1 MAENKNYLTKKLLEL
16 DQQLEFELHSFSDNV
31 SALTEAPER
40 KQYDR
45 FCGHLNY
52 IQELLN
58 DADTLIRDLPLD
70 RNDPDFYQILKTKG
84 HLQEHAITYGR
95 LRGSF
100 FKKYRIEDQRDHDLE
115 RVIEPEEP
123 LPEIEELLPEQEQ
136 ELTEEELFLLE
147 QEEAAELAAQMA
159 DAEAA
164 DAAKK
169 KAKAKAEQRRRE
181 EHQRRLRAE
190 AQAREDASRLK
201 QAQTEQ
207 YRQIDEQE
215 ALLYTQQEDRNFFEP
230 EHAPAD
236 NALRDDAFTQA
247 IKPPAKDFEGTV
259 YRSDPDRA
267 SGSHSMPENTA
278 KNTLQDLPKPD
289 SLSYDGHDTTHYDR
303 FQEATRLGI
312 RQDPRKEI
320 SEAELYIERML
331 QEEEAQRSA
340 QSAEERRIHDEEVQE
355 RFYQRQQA
363 AEQHIRLEKG
373 HVDFSHDLYDK
384 PPQDT
389 PENGTIQNTSDT
401 VKNQTVPDISEE
413 PRLKPTSTI
422 VMPKNEPESPISSAV
437 DGTPLSGDLPHQ
449 QQENRDNEQFHTEV
463 QKQAEF
469 EHHDYKSPSPFSP
482 YQEQGNRYSEQDP
495 AFVPPLSPKPSD
507 EYQPLSEQRGEVSG
521 RREHDSA
528 VHTPSQRAF
537 DDNVTN
543 TPQGTVIPEDP
554 YAFIRGNQIQ
564 QADSGPHDP
573 DRKPLDSIPLS
584 HPEEKPS
591 ALGTDNQK
599 HDQQTGPGTS
609 AVHTASVDT
618 PKDNTPDAQFPR
630 DPYGRERE
638 VRVPSKEPISHG
650 SGKNHPDPIP
660 LSHAEE
666 SPSAIGTTGHQ
677 KAGDAPLHQSTGAT
691 SHTTGTPEKTPSPE
705 HLSPEQ
711 GMHRFRLEHQ
721 ALTEPQRFKITEGAQ
736 FIKPADPYVSPKSK
750 EPTYYQSTPFGVR
763 EDPHIEHR
771 SQPSRNNAQIYSKIK
786 RSMERAGEGTPV
798 SISSAYLSSMAWNV
812 HMARIDYQGKKD
824 TAEAVQAAHAYQKQ
838 RQALESLKADVRAGR
853 VLVEQPKPVEPK
865 AGTTKNAESKSPYQ
879 TMYQSTPFGV
889 TGTNI
894 GPDGQ
899 VTGSFRIHNR
909 DVRDRFRY
917 TPEQPLKVSP
927 KYEAAMQERLTKAT
941 ANLDTALNL
950 KTKIPPKLSFS
961 MQEELRLAQDA
972 YAAFQQA
979 KQSGVV
985 VVSDQA
991 QLDKPNF
998 QNWQQRKQANIF
1010 GTTVNQKTFDPTAP
1024 KKSQVERHSA
1034 SILTKKSRLHSERF
1048 YSYYVRALG
1057 QRTVSYA
1064 NHMPNLLSRNMYM
1077 LMQSGDDNALRTF
1090 ENGRYYAI
1098 TAAHVASAMTHLHV
1112 VAPGRFQ
1119 RQAKAQELHR
1129 FVKYLG
1135 MSDQTLSKEIH
1146 VKMQLGR
1153 AGKQNIR
1160 ILKAQNTSLE
1170 RQIER
1175 YARLGT
1181 QISKDDALILKHLQS
1196 KKAKITES
1204 LIAAQKEHSTVNH
1217 ELRRQIAYQ
1226 KFRKETAE
1234 EKRILQQLK
1243 KENGLLVTRGKL
1255 QRDIETTRKIGQRQL
1270 LEKYGEKMA
1279 GYSEKAVKQ
1288 EIKLL
1293 TKQGQVLKGQ
1303 IKALQAKGSALT
1315 QAQRT
1320 ALKKMMDKH
1329 QELNKRLR
1337 KLIALDTDRS
1347 ILNAEIKLKQGLL
1360 TRMHQNANAFY
1371 SAMFA
1376 FKCFALRP
1384 MREGAEAGTQGFAT
1398 GISVMTNRHVH
1409 LMMKKTFKA
1418 VIRYAPS
1425 TVAFLATGD
1434 LHTARAAATYAE
1446 RATKMAVTRTK
1457 TVAKKA
1463 AKKTAVLA
1471 SDGTKKVVSK
1481 IAPQPVKHGVR
1492 YISSDIR
1499 GRFQVVNMYKNHL
1512 KQKFWAS
1519 KLGRGLSTFTELG
1532 SNAAKLTKT
1541 AVQLVKSVGVKV
1553 IAGFVLLFIICGVI
1567 ASIGGAPAGGAASSM
1582 ILAPYDGADGK
1593 IDLSPYMDV
1602 LHECQEEYDKLI
1614 ENTKASY
1621 LEQYDKV
1628 TIVPAIPDDNSREI
1642 LSMMAV
1648 RCAQDLDMS
1657 NAMVKSYLKSIFNE
1671 SHFYT
1676 TQESDFYSCSGC
1688 KTKLV
1693 STDHTSSCPESCVN
1707 PHLKEK
1713 KYCPGTHQDLTMT
1726 LHVLFFDEL
1735 FTADTMGNQGQTAV
1749 AGQEIGTFKITHYC
1763 ACKSCCGKDPSDPAY
1778 GITAT
1783 GTKATI
1789 NRTIAVD
1796 PNVIPLGTHVIIGG
1810 VEYVAEDVGGAID
1823 GNRIDIYVGSHQE
1836 ALSKGVKHLPVYYA
1850 SYEGGSVVET
1860 GEWDGWTEDNVF
1872 WCKNIYNM
1880 DWRELYT
1887 GIPNVT
1893 DVVGN
1898 ETNLDGVTF
1907 IDGDRAGNEAI
1918 VNTAMAQLGN
1928 AGGQPYW
1935 SWYGFDGRVEWCA
1948 TFVSWCANQNGA
1960 LGTSIPKF
1968 ASCRYEGVPWFQE
1981 HGQWASADDVV
1992 PVAGDI
1998 IFFDWEG
2005 DGVPNHVGI
2014 VIGTDGDKV
2023 YTIEGNSS
2031 DAVRTKSYN
2040 LDSRLIFGY
2049 GLPNY

>member
-1 MAENKNYLTKKLLEL
+1 MAENKNHLTEKLLEL

-52 IQELLN
+52 IQALLN
-58 DADTLIRDLPLD
+58 DADNLIRELPLD

-95 LRGSF
+95 LRGGF
-100 FKKYRIEDQRDHDLE
+100 FKKYRIEDERDQDLE
-115 RVIEPEEP
+115 RVLAPEEP
-123 LPEIEELLPEQEQ
+123 LPEIEELLPEEAQ

-147 QEEAAELAAQMA
+147 QEETAEVAAQMA
-159 DAEAA
+159 EAEAA

-169 KAKAKAEQRRRE
+169 KAKAKAEQRKRE
-181 EHQRRLRAE
+181 ELQRRRHQEELA
-190 AQAREDASRLK
+190 AEDAARVK
-201 QAQTEQ
+201 QAQIER

-215 ALLYTQQEDRNFFEP
+215 ALLRAQQEEQISAERERMPADVAVKSEASFQSFAFQNVTIEEKDIHRQQEPAPDPSFVTHHAEKGPSQELSQPALHGYDVQDTTQQ
-230 EHAPAD
+230 
-236 NALRDDAFTQA
+236 
-247 IKPPAKDFEGTV
+247 
-259 YRSDPDRA
+259 
-267 SGSHSMPENTA
+267 
-278 KNTLQDLPKPD
+278 
-289 SLSYDGHDTTHYDR
+289 DR
-303 FQEATRLGI
+303 FHEASRLGF
-312 RQDPRKEI
+312 RLDPRKEI
-320 SEAELYIERML
+320 CEAELYIERMR
-331 QEEEAQRSA
+331 QEEEAQRLA
-340 QSAEERRIHDEEVQE
+340 QAAEERRIHDEAVQE
-355 RFYQRQQA
+355 RFHQRQQA
-363 AEQHIRLEKG
+363 AEQHVRLEKG
-373 HVDFSHDLYDK
+373 HVDFSHDLYAQ

-389 PENGTIQNTSDT
+389 SENSTVSDTSDMF
-401 VKNQTVPDISEE
+401 KNQAASDLPEE
-413 PRLKPTSTI
+413 PRQKPSST
-422 VMPKNEPESPISSAV
+422 VVPPKNGSESPVPSAV
-437 DGTPLSGDLPHQ
+437 DGTPLSGDSPYQ
-449 QQENRDNEQFHTEV
+449 QPENKENEQFHNASQPRPERQDPDVSSTRP
-463 QKQAEF
+463 A
-469 EHHDYKSPSPFSP
+469 PP
-482 YQEQGNRYSEQDP
+482 YQEQGNLHLEQDP
-495 AFVPPLSPKPSD
+495 IVVPPLSPSSPD
-507 EYQPLSEQRGEVSG
+507 EHKPLSAHYDADPVGPGHNQTLHSMTHATDV
-521 RREHDSA
+521 
-528 VHTPSQRAF
+528 
-537 DDNVTN
+537 
-543 TPQGTVIPEDP
+543 GTVMDLMQPTPAEGSYPPIPDSQP
-554 YAFIRGNQIQ
+554 YQSAAGFQET
-564 QADSGPHDP
+564 
-573 DRKPLDSIPLS
+573 DRKHSGSIPLS

-591 ALGTDNQK
+591 ALGTGGQAPDQNIVPDRGSPPQVPSDTVKDKTPESCQLIDSYDNTRKTQAPPSEPRFRGTEEKQSEPVPLSHPSEKASALGVSGHQK
-599 HDQQTGPGTS
+599 TGETTPQSIPASLAHTTASSEKGPS
-609 AVHTASVDT
+609 SELPPPEHTAHHFRLERQSQTESQRYKVSDG
-618 PKDNTPDAQFPR
+618 AQFLKNAEPF
-630 DPYGRERE
+630 
-638 VRVPSKEPISHG
+638 VPSK
-650 SGKNHPDPIP
+650 
-660 LSHAEE
+660 
-666 SPSAIGTTGHQ
+666 
-677 KAGDAPLHQSTGAT
+677 
-691 SHTTGTPEKTPSPE
+691 
-705 HLSPEQ
+705 
-711 GMHRFRLEHQ
+711 
-721 ALTEPQRFKITEGAQ
+721 
-736 FIKPADPYVSPKSK
+736 SK
-750 EPTYYQSTPFGVR
+750 EQVFYQSTPFGVR
-763 EDPHIEHR
+763 EDQRIEHR

-786 RSMERAGEGTPV
+786 RSMEQAGEGTPV
-798 SISSAYLSSMAWNV
+798 SVSSAYLSSMAWNV

-824 TAEAVQAAHAYQKQ
+824 TAEAVQAARVYQKQ

-865 AGTTKNAESKSPYQ
+865 AGASKTSETKSPYQ

-894 GPDGQ
+894 SPDGQ
-899 VTGSFRIHNR
+899 VTGSFRIHNK
-909 DVRDRFRY
+909 DVRERFRY

-950 KTKIPPKLSFS
+950 KTKVPPKLSFS

-991 QLDKPNF
+991 QLDKPDF
-998 QNWQQRKQANIF
+998 QNWQQRKHANIF
-1010 GTTVNQKTFDPTAP
+1010 GTTVNPKAFDPTAP
-1024 KKSQVERHSA
+1024 KKAQVERHSA
-1034 SILTKKSRLHSERF
+1034 SILTKKSKLHSERF
-1048 YSYYVRALG
+1048 YSYYVRTLN
-1057 QRTVSYA
+1057 QRTVSFA
-1064 NHMPNLLSRNMYM
+1064 NQVPNLLSRNMYM
-1077 LMQSGDDNALRTF
+1077 LMQAGEDNALRTF
-1090 ENGRYYAI
+1090 ENGRYYAL
-1098 TAAHVASAMTHLHV
+1098 TAAHVASAVTHLHV

-1119 RQAKAQELHR
+1119 RHVKAQETQR

-1135 MSDQTLSKEIH
+1135 LSNQKLSQEIH
-1146 VKMQLGR
+1146 TNMQLAR

-1160 ILKAQNTSLE
+1160 VLKAQHTSLE
-1170 RQIER
+1170 NQIER
-1175 YARLGT
+1175 YTRLGT
-1181 QISKDDALILKHLQS
+1181 RISKDDALILKHLQN
-1196 KKAKITES
+1196 KKAKVSEKLVALQT
-1204 LIAAQKEHSTVNH
+1204 EHSAVNH

-1243 KENGLLVTRGKL
+1243 KENGLFVTRGKL

-1270 LEKYGEKMA
+1270 LEKYGEKLA

-1293 TKQGQVLKGQ
+1293 TKQGQVLKSQ
-1303 IKALQAKGSALT
+1303 IKALQAQGSSLT

-1320 ALKKMMDKH
+1320 ALKKIMDKH
-1329 QELNKRLR
+1329 QDLSKRLR
-1337 KLIALDTDRS
+1337 KLIALDTDRG
-1347 ILNAEIKLKQGLL
+1347 ILNTEIKLKQGLL
-1360 TRMHQNANAFY
+1360 TRMHQNSNAFY

-1376 FKCFALRP
+1376 FKRFALRP
-1384 MREGAEAGTQGFAT
+1384 MREGTDAGVQGFST

-1434 LHTARAAATYAE
+1434 MHTARAAATYVE
-1446 RATKMAVTRTK
+1446 RAANIAVTRTK
-1457 TVAKKA
+1457 IATKQAAQKTTKLAADGAKKA
-1463 AKKTAVLA
+1463 
-1471 SDGTKKVVSK
+1471 VSK
-1481 IAPQPVKHGVR
+1481 ITPQPVKQGVR
-1492 YISSDIR
+1492 YIASDIR
-1499 GRFQVVNMYKNHL
+1499 GRFQVINMYKNHL

-1519 KLGRGLSTFTELG
+1519 RMGRGLSAFSEFS

-1541 AVQLVKSVGVKV
+1541 AVHLVKSVGVKV
-1553 IAGFVLLFIICGVI
+1553 IAGFVILFILCGVI
-1567 ASIGGAPAGGAASSM
+1567 ASLAGAPAGGAASSI
-1582 ILAPYDGADGK
+1582 ILTPYESTDGK
-1593 IDLSPYMDV
+1593 LDLSPYMDI
-1602 LHECQEEYDKLI
+1602 LNECQTKYDEEI
-1614 ENTKASY
+1614 ENNRAAY

-1628 TIVPAIPDDNSREI
+1628 TIVPAIPDDNSREL

-1648 RCAQDLDMS
+1648 RCSQDLELS
-1657 NAMVKSYLKSIFNE
+1657 NAMVERYLKSIFTD
-1671 SHFYT
+1671 SHFFT
-1676 TQESDFYSCSGC
+1676 TEVSDYYSCSGC
-1688 KTKLV
+1688 ETKYV
-1693 STDHTSSCPESCVN
+1693 NKGHTESCPDPCYGI
-1707 PHLKEK
+1707 HLKEE
-1713 KYCPGTHQDLTMT
+1713 KYCPGTHQDLAMI
-1726 LHVLFFDEL
+1726 LHVLFFDEI
-1735 FTADTMGNQGQTAV
+1735 FTADSMGNQGQTAV

-1796 PNVIPLGTHVIIGG
+1796 PNVIPLGTHVVINGK
-1810 VEYVAEDVGGAID
+1810 EYVAEDVGGAID

-1836 ALSKGVKHLPVYYA
+1836 ALNKGVKHLPVYYA

-1872 WCKNIYNM
+1872 WCKNIYSM
-1880 DWRELYT
+1880 DWKELYT

-1907 IDGDRAGNEAI
+1907 IDGDRAGSEAI
-1918 VNTAMAQLGN
+1918 VNTALAQLGN
-1928 AGGQPYW
+1928 VGGQPYW

-1948 TFVSWCANQNGA
+1948 TFVSWCANQNGV

-1981 HGQWASADDVV
+1981 QGQWASADDIV

-2040 LDSRLIFGY
+2040 LDSKLIFGY